1 MADVGEQGTA
11 VSALKSL
18 CEMMKKS
25 PGDLQKALLR
35 PGTVEFELIA
45 SAVKQAELDEAK
57 FVTSQASAPSQATA
71 PSQAPLDKADLSRQ
85 SGSQQV
91 EDYLS
96 AAYERSHRGRE
107 SPCESEAE
115 MPAQPQPVKDQDQ
128 PPMEITAPAK
138 TPQQEPMQNNQSQPM
153 EIVPQ
158 VSQQPDPLKNSQSQ
172 PMEIVPQVFQQPDPV
187 KNSQSQPMEIVPA
200 AQGHEAVSQQSD
212 FMNQVQLTAPALQ
225 QAAQVF
231 QQSGPLKN
239 PSQPAATV
247 VQDLPPQSQGQPGQQ
262 FDAMPPPLQIP
273 DRSAVN
279 PAPNSSAPTT
289 PIPSDAEDD
298 KALRDMKDYR
308 V

>member
-71 PSQAPLDKADLSRQ
+71 PSQAPLDKANLSPRN
-85 SGSQQV
+85 SSQQV

-96 AAYERSHRGRE
+96 GAYERSHRGRE

-115 MPAQPQPVKDQDQ
+115 MPAQPQPVKG
-128 PPMEITAPAK
+128 
-138 TPQQEPMQNNQSQPM
+138 QPM

-200 AQGHEAVSQQSD
+200 AQGHEAVSQQPQPD

-225 QAAQVF
+225 QAAQVS
-231 QQSGPLKN
+231 QQSEPFKN

-247 VQDLPPQSQGQPGQQ
+247 VQDLPPQSQGQPGRQ
-262 FDAMPPPLQIP
+262 FDAMPPPIQIP

-289 PIPSDAEDD
+289 PIPSDAEDE
-298 KALRDMKDYR
+298 KALRDMKDKR